1 MSDPV
6 VGWLLLA
13 LGLEI
18 GGGLVV
24 VTGVMT
30 CFRGGR
36 LATWLLL
43 LLLLLRDF
51 LGFFFS
57 LLVVGG
63 GATVDLAGARCFFFF
78 LVEVW
83 EGATASSVSVW
94 SPSSWQLSE
103 PLADSSPVEKNDE
116 EHAHPL
122 ASLSWSNTTATTTN
136 KQQQRLTYL
145 MIDFLNLEIMRQKC

>member
-1 MSDPV
+1 
-6 VGWLLLA
+6 
-13 LGLEI
+13 
-18 GGGLVV
+18 
-24 VTGVMT
+24 
-30 CFRGGR
+30 
-36 LATWLLL
+36 
-43 LLLLLRDF
+43 LRF
-51 LGFFFS
+51 GCCCCCCSCVLGFFFS

-145 MIDFLNLEIMRQKC
+145 MIDFLNLEIMRHKSVSNCNRYCTETCTLSCKTSIFVAVR